1 MGGRSLL
8 PFFLLL
14 VGTAIVIMPIGV
26 LAFRLLG
33 ANTARPRSRPAR
45 RRRPASS
52 PRGATPGF
60 SAWLTSLI
68 PTNPVAAAAN
78 GAMRSFSSR

>member
-8 PFFLLL
+8 TFFLLL

-33 ANTARPRSRPAR
+33 ANTARPRSRPAAEAAGQLAAGGDARLAPGSR
-45 RRRPASS
+45 R
-52 PRGATPGF
+52 
-60 SAWLTSLI
+60 
-68 PTNPVAAAAN
+68 
-78 GAMRSFSSR
+78 